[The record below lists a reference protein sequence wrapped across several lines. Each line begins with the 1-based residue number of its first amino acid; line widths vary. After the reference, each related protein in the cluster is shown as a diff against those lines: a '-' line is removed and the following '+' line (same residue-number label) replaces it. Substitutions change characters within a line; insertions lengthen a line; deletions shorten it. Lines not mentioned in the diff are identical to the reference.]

1 MVFFKKNK
9 KNLDNEVSMLLDKTS
24 IVKNYKNLYEA
35 LAGEVNIG
43 TQDDKI
49 TTLFYDDK
57 NVVIYTSNANIINVV
72 DPDHTFD
79 LKSRLKY
86 SNITLEDYN
95 VIRELG
101 LEKYTTNDDYVL
113 LTERL
118 PHLKEILQK
127 IFKENALANLTKIED
142 EFSEIRDF
150 YTEILHGNSNQEVL
164 QKTDFLLEPITTL
177 KATIREREKKEL
189 LGLMLIGASK
199 VEQQDEISFAIR
211 DDNNYTPETDNE
223 RYLHKSIEN
232 FRNLQQ
238 IQDNSAGFN
247 FAELLNVLSTLRE
260 KGVIE
265 IILPFGKMVETTLP
279 QIVDDSEL
287 MLQNG
292 QVKEYSSLLEKAENA
307 GVRIDSV
314 PLKNAYDDDV
324 NPTIKENIIETVEE
338 STTFE
343 EAPSLVE
350 DNDMP
355 VEEATPLVE
364 DNDTPVE
371 ESTSFI
377 EWESNLEDLILN
389 EENFNNDFD
398 EDNLTK
404 TFVLNNNTIEE
415 TEKLKEIF
423 EKLVEENKIEDTIIT
438 NIENNYELEKKLLE
452 LEEKISIETSYYNN
466 NITEY
471 EKLKFNHELEQIKDF
486 EEDSERVSIDQIEGV
501 TEIRNNSHSN
511 FFNLLKLEE
520 ERYEYNI
527 EREELLYDSIEK
539 LNNSNIDD
547 SETLEIQKIIDKKLE
562 EISRVSNYV
571 FTPKVTNDDT
581 GEVVTDETVED
592 THDSDINPIF
602 EIEVGASDY
611 SPIYNELVQS
621 MNFDPLLEQV
631 N

>member
-118 PHLKEILQK
+118 PHLKEILQE

-150 YTEILHGNSNQEVL
+150 YTEILHGNSNQEIL
-164 QKTDFLLEPITTL
+164 QKTDFLVEPITTL
-177 KATIREREKKEL
+177 KATIREREKKEI

-211 DDNNYTPETDNE
+211 DDSNYTPKTDNE
-223 RYLHKSIEN
+223 RYLYKSIEN

-238 IQDNSAGFN
+238 IHDNSAGFN

-265 IILPFGKMVETTLP
+265 IILPFGKMVETILP

-287 MLQNG
+287 ILKNG
-292 QVKEYSSLLEKAENA
+292 RVKEYSSLLEKAENA

-338 STTFE
+338 SITFE

-350 DNDMP
+350 DND
-355 VEEATPLVE
+355 TL
-364 DNDTPVE
+364 VE

-438 NIENNYELEKKLLE
+438 SIENTYELEKKLLE

-471 EKLKFNHELEQIKDF
+471 EKLKFNHELDQIKDL
-486 EEDSERVSIDQIEGV
+486 EEDSERVNIDQIEGV

-520 ERYEYNI
+520 ERYEYNMK
-527 EREELLYDSIEK
+527 REELLYDSIEK

-562 EISRVSNYV
+562 EISRISNYV
-571 FTPKVTNDDT
+571 FTPKVTSDGT
-581 GEVVTDETVED
+581 GEIITDETVED

-602 EIEVGASDY
+602 EIEVEASDY